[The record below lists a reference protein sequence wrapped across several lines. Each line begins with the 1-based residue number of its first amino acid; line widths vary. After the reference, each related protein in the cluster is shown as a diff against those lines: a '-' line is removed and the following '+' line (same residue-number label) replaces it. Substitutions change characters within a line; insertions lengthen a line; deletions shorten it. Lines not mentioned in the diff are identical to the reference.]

1 LAATLTA
8 PTVETY
14 HIAFPDIPGWDNHNH
29 AGFADECL
37 GTSDGSLRGFFT
49 QWSWAYIEARM
60 PQADFR
66 TYRGAISLGG
76 DKDVAKVIHQKYPIE
91 QWIDESAE
99 MLQYTTMG
107 VAIRAGCEAL
117 YGEYDNTERLNE
129 LMQAARKQPPNYLW
143 DKGCGVGNLKK
154 ICTISFGINRAHYDP
169 KVYKWEPYLDP
180 LFYPFPVKDFPRR
193 GAMAQDFLHG
203 FHLVLPSY
211 MKRFGIGDVPTD
223 FADYCVAVDRIV
235 DGMAAEGAVSF
246 KVISLYVRGL
256 DFLPVDEAEAA
267 RVFAAMSKGDMNERK
282 EFEDYIVRRIFLH
295 LANTS
300 RSPVNFHVSTTH
312 TEPGTTLRMMDLTGL
327 EETVFQDKALSNQ
340 PFIITHAGAIYPG
353 VRQVAALLF
362 HYGNVYADCSKWSYY
377 EYNGGVNAV
386 VTMTEAT
393 PGHKLLWGTDGTV
406 PEIFT
411 GSAITSRRM
420 LADALQRRVDTG
432 SLPEKLRIPLA
443 ERILYKNAE
452 KLFGM
457 SIDD

>member
-1 LAATLTA
+1 
-8 PTVETY
+8 
-14 HIAFPDIPGWDNHNH
+14 
-29 AGFADECL
+29 
-37 GTSDGSLRGFFT
+37 
-49 QWSWAYIEARM
+49 
-60 PQADFR
+60 
-66 TYRGAISLGG
+66 
-76 DKDVAKVIHQKYPIE
+76 
-91 QWIDESAE
+91 

-235 DGMAAEGAVSF
+235 DGMVAEGAVSF

-256 DFLPVDEAEAA
+256 DFLPVEEAEAA

-282 EFEDYIVRRIFLH
+282 KFEDYVVRRTFLH

-362 HYGNVYADCSKWSYY
+362 HYGNVYADCSEWSYY